1 MVTVALVTG
10 TTAVSAQDVSL
21 VAFAYS
27 SEECTDGTFVPRT
40 ANGTGL
46 RPGVMAV
53 DPEVLPFG
61 SILDVPGYGLA
72 QGEDSGGAIVGNTID
87 LLFPSRDAAYA
98 WGKQELQAVLL
109 RKGWHEWQLEPLKE
123 VLAVALDS
131 SEVGGDPQL
140 DRTVTRAEWAVMV
153 ARILGIAPKP
163 TCASFRD
170 VPYMHWAAPTL
181 AALRDREVFVGG
193 EDGCF
198 RPDEPV
204 VWSDLAA
211 FLARY
216 GISDPHQIYVHSD
229 ALTRGEV
236 LLQLRPLLAKPATP

>member
-1 MVTVALVTG
+1 
-10 TTAVSAQDVSL
+10 

-27 SEECTDGTFVPRT
+27 SEECSDGTFVPRT

-72 QGEDSGGAIVGNTID
+72 QGEDTGGAIVGNTID

-123 VLAVALDS
+123 ILAVALNS
-131 SEVGGDPQL
+131 SEVEDDPQL
-140 DRTVTRAEWAVMV
+140 DRPITRAEWAVMV

-181 AALRDREVFVGG
+181 AALREREVFLGG
-193 EDGCF
+193 EDGRF
-198 RPDEPV
+198 QPDEPV
-204 VWSDLAA
+204 VWSDLVA

-216 GISDPHQIYVHSD
+216 GVSDPHQIYVHSD

-236 LLQLRPLLAKPATP
+236 LLQLRPLLAKLVTP